1 MAKGRK
7 EKGHR
12 HPDAVAYL
20 EGLTEGE
27 AAVHPPVV
35 REHGGGFTQYWLE
48 GGEVRSRDISKA
60 DLPLAGFRPGDDG
73 PLPALLA
80 AVSSEFGPQLPRLAA
95 DLASGV
101 PDLDGVERALRDASL
116 GGGAAALKLL
126 FERLDRALP
135 APECESCG
143 RPMRRHRSGK
153 RKAWLTRLGRVEV
166 ERSYYRCRS
175 CGKGCFPLD
184 RALGLEGDTITPGM
198 ASVVAE
204 TTPMT
209 SFDSASRLIA
219 NLAGVEASSSSLQ
232 RWSLALGKEALR
244 FEREEVVDDKPL
256 ESRMYLAI
264 DGTGVPMRKE
274 AVEGIAGKQEDG
286 SAKTREAKVAVVY
299 TAEERDPETGAAL
312 KDRGSETSSC
322 LIDSAAAAPG
332 SREPSAFAMRLD
344 REARRRGLHDAGE
357 LVVISDGADWIRN
370 TCEELF
376 GGRKVTFVLDFF
388 HALEYA
394 GNAVK
399 AMFPEGAERD
409 RRLEG
414 IRADLE
420 AGRVAGVIRELEP
433 FSGRHEAVE
442 ACCRYYRN
450 NMERMRYDRYRD
462 RGMQIG
468 SGVVESGCR
477 QYGLRVKR
485 PGTRWSETGA
495 NAMLALKSCVMNFRM
510 PDFLDWK
517 ARQAVG
523 A

>member
-1 MAKGRK
+1 MQ
-7 EKGHR
+7 H
-12 HPDAVAYL
+12 L
-20 EGLTEGE
+20 
-27 AAVHPPVV
+27 
-35 REHGGGFTQYWLE
+35 
-48 GGEVRSRDISKA
+48 
-60 DLPLAGFRPGDDG
+60 
-73 PLPALLA
+73 
-80 AVSSEFGPQLPRLAA
+80 
-95 DLASGV
+95 
-101 PDLDGVERALRDASL
+101 
-116 GGGAAALKLL
+116 
-126 FERLDRALP
+126 
-135 APECESCG
+135 
-143 RPMRRHRSGK
+143 
-153 RKAWLTRLGRVEV
+153 
-166 ERSYYRCRS
+166 
-175 CGKGCFPLD
+175 
-184 RALGLEGDTITPGM
+184 
-198 ASVVAE
+198 
-204 TTPMT
+204 
-209 SFDSASRLIA
+209 
-219 NLAGVEASSSSLQ
+219 
-232 RWSLALGKEALR
+232 
-244 FEREEVVDDKPL
+244 
-256 ESRMYLAI
+256 
-264 DGTGVPMRKE
+264 
-274 AVEGIAGKQEDG
+274 
-286 SAKTREAKVAVVY
+286 
-299 TAEERDPETGAAL
+299 
-312 KDRGSETSSC
+312 
-322 LIDSAAAAPG
+322 
-332 SREPSAFAMRLD
+332 
-344 REARRRGLHDAGE
+344 
-357 LVVISDGADWIRN
+357 IRN

-388 HALEYA
+388 HAIEYA

-450 NMERMRYDRYRD
+450 NVERMRYDRYRD